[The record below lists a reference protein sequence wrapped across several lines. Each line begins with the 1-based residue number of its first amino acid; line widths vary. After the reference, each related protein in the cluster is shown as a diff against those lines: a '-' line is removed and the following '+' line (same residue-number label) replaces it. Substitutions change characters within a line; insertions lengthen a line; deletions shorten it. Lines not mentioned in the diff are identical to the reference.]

1 MLRVV
6 LDSNLWVSYLIG
18 RRLAVLKELFSRGD
32 VLVLTSDEQLVE
44 LNEVTARLKF
54 RKYFSQEMAEESI
67 AIFSASSELVE
78 M

>member
-1 MLRVV
+1 MRVV